1 MVIERPSSNL
11 QCLEC
16 FYAMAF
22 YVGIDGFASPTKA
35 LTSKFTNSTAFLLF
49 RPLSLMHV
57 ALVGGKVMVGLE
69 VVFGCENG
77 AEVVMEVVFVAVEVG
92 CDGHGDLGQ
101 RWSWKCA
108 WERKKKKDKKRD
120 IRNFGGTSSNN

>member
-1 MVIERPSSNL
+1 MKAAE
-11 QCLEC
+11 
-16 FYAMAF
+16 
-22 YVGIDGFASPTKA
+22 DTKA
-35 LTSKFTNSTAFLLF
+35 RIVSEYLDSEIIVMALDLSSLNS
-49 RPLSLMHV
+49 
-57 ALVGGKVMVGLE
+57 VMVGLE

>member
-1 MVIERPSSNL
+1 MHHGCSWVI
-11 QCLEC
+11 
-16 FYAMAF
+16 
-22 YVGIDGFASPTKA
+22 V
-35 LTSKFTNSTAFLLF
+35 
-49 RPLSLMHV
+49 MHV

-69 VVFGCENG
+69 VVFGCKNG

-108 WERKKKKDKKRD
+108 WERKKKKDKKGILGILGAHQAT
-120 IRNFGGTSSNN
+120 IRMI